1 MVIVKRDLLKTEK
14 TRKFPCSSDTPEKIG
29 PDDGL
34 KGRILRVKQGYNP
47 NSSSMGS
54 IVFALPAALL
64 GTTTVFG
71 AVSGAIMG
79 AFMKKTG
86 KSDSPRQDASEEA
99 ETIDESNRQ
108 EGD

>member
-1 MVIVKRDLLKTEK
+1 MKTEK
-14 TRKFPCSSDTPEKIG
+14 TRKPTCSSDE
-29 PDDGL
+29 PDAGL

-71 AVSGAIMG
+71 AVSGAVMA

-86 KSDSPRQDASEEA
+86 KNDSPRQDAPA
-99 ETIDESNRQ
+99 EVETTDESNRQ
-108 EGD
+108 GGD

>member
-1 MVIVKRDLLKTEK
+1 MKTEK
-14 TRKFPCSSDTPEKIG
+14 TRKPACSSDTP
-29 PDDGL
+29 DADL

-71 AVSGAIMG
+71 AVSGAIMA
-79 AFMKKTG
+79 AFMKKTDD
-86 KSDSPRQDASEEA
+86 SISPRQDVPAEA
-99 ETIDESNRQ
+99 ETTDESNRQ
-108 EGD
+108 EGK

>member
-1 MVIVKRDLLKTEK
+1 MVIVKRDLMKTEK
-14 TRKFPCSSDTPEKIG
+14 TRKPTCSSDK
-29 PDDGL
+29 PDGGL

-71 AVSGAIMG
+71 AVSGAVMA

-86 KSDSPRQDASEEA
+86 KNDSPRQDAPVESE
-99 ETIDESNRQ
+99 TTDESNRQ
-108 EGD
+108 GGD

>member
-1 MVIVKRDLLKTEK
+1 MIILKRDLMKTEK
-14 TRKFPCSSDTPEKIG
+14 TPCSSDPPEKIE
-29 PDDGL
+29 PNTGL

-71 AVSGAIMG
+71 AVSGAIMA
-79 AFMKKTG
+79 AFMKKTDG
-86 KSDSPRQDASEEA
+86 KDSPRQDAPEVA
-99 ETIDESNRQ
+99 ETTDESNRQ
-108 EGD
+108 GGD